1 MMLELVLGALL
12 AAFTV
17 GYVLRPLFRPP
28 TDDGTSNG
36 LDGTSK

>member
-1 MMLELVLGALL
+1 MLELVLGALL

-28 TDDGTSNG
+28 AAGDE
-36 LDGTSK
+36 